1 MTPARRKG
9 ELFLLTW
16 FNPSPLSTV
25 PLSEV
30 RPPNFAPPIFLGR
43 IPKGRNVPI
52 ICSLCVIFNAQ
63 LKVGKIEIDINKGKI
78 KIAEKS
84 KIL

>member
-1 MTPARRKG
+1 MNCFSSPGST
-9 ELFLLTW
+9 L
-16 FNPSPLSTV
+16 PLSQQC
-25 PLSEV
+25 LSLKSA
-30 RPPNFAPPIFLGR
+30 PPISPPPIFLGR
-43 IPKGRNVPI
+43 ILKGRNVPI